1 MENLHW
7 IQLIQDLH
15 GENVDR
21 AVHACEE
28 ISETADETNISELYS
43 MLEDDSFFIR
53 EAAAFPLARL
63 EGVRALPALFQAF
76 TRGIQDGHDND
87 GMCVA
92 IGDLLE
98 ENQQAA
104 LPLLENMLLDED
116 KDVRANA
123 AWALG
128 YVAEQISPGIL
139 LSLLEN
145 ESDLEVRL
153 AAIGSLDSFNGYP
166 EVVDKLISLLSEANE
181 QVLIA
186 AISSLGYLGDKR
198 AIAPLKIILQKTA
211 SSKIRRFA
219 KSSIKQLNS

>member
-1 MENLHW
+1 MGNSHW
-7 IQLIQDLH
+7 VQLIRDLH

-28 ISETADETNISELYS
+28 ISETADETDIPELYS
-43 MLEDDSFFIR
+43 LLEDDSFFIR
-53 EAAAFPLARL
+53 EAAAFPLTRL
-63 EGVRALPALFQAF
+63 EGVRALPALFRAF

-153 AAIGSLDSFNGYP
+153 ATIGSLDSFNGYP

-211 SSKIRRFA
+211 SSEIRRFA
-219 KSSIKQLNS
+219 KYSIKQLNS